1 MEQGER
7 DIRSSHSP
15 NFESLTAMTVETI
28 TASPAAGAAGH
39 SLDRLLRPRSVVI
52 VGASDKPGA
61 LGASVLA
68 NLDRN
73 GFAGDIHLINPKRAE
88 IAGRPCLPSVDAL
101 PEGVDAAVLAIP
113 RAAVLDTI
121 RGLAARKVG
130 SAIIFSAGFAEGGEE
145 GLAEQREIGRIAA
158 ESGMVIEG
166 PNCLGMTNFI
176 DRVPLTFVETSA
188 KPLKGGA
195 GIGIV
200 SQSGAMACVLSTV
213 LASRDLDLSF
223 SVSTGNEA
231 ASGVED
237 YVEYLLEDASTQVI
251 AMIVEQF
258 RKPRRFL
265 AAARR
270 ARALGKTIVLL
281 HPGKS
286 SAARESAATH
296 TGAMAGDYQL
306 MRAKVARAG
315 AIFAETLEELGDI
328 AEIALRCPA
337 IPAGGVAV
345 LGESGAFKALT
356 LDLCEDLDLDLPRVD
371 DESAPA
377 LRAAL
382 PDFVG
387 VSNPLDMTA
396 QGLVEPDL
404 YYRTLA
410 ALFGDDRFGSVVVG
424 IIQNDPVTAAIK
436 LPPILRAVEELKPQ
450 KPVIFAGLDEGADIT
465 AAYIDQL
472 RADGIPYF
480 PSTERTLRAL
490 KRLNEHARRD
500 FSEGDSSPLPAPGL
514 PQAGGVVPEYR
525 AKQILGPL
533 GIPFP
538 RGAFCTSVEEAL
550 TAAGQIGYPVALKA
564 QSARLNHKSD
574 AGGVVLNL
582 HDADELRAGWD
593 RLYAN
598 VSAYDAALTLDGAL
612 LECMGERGAELIIGA
627 KSDPEWGPVILAG
640 FGGVTAEIL
649 QDVRLLTPD
658 LTIDAITAELH
669 KLKQSALLRGFR
681 GSPALDVE
689 AVAKIIA
696 TLGRVL
702 IAEPAIREI
711 DLNPVIVYP
720 EGKGAIA
727 LDALMLTAARV

>member
-1 MEQGER
+1 
-7 DIRSSHSP
+7 
-15 NFESLTAMTVETI
+15 MTVDTLNV
-28 TASPAAGAAGH
+28 PAAPAA

-61 LGASVLA
+61 LGASVLS
-68 NLDRN
+68 NLTRN

-88 IAGRPCLPSVDAL
+88 IGGRPCLPSVDAL

-113 RAAVLDTI
+113 RVAVLETVQA
-121 RGLAARKVG
+121 LAVRKVG
-130 SAIIFSAGFAEGGEE
+130 AAVIFSAGFAEGGEE
-145 GLAEQREIGRIAA
+145 GLAEQRAIGRIAA
-158 ESGMVIEG
+158 EAGMVVEG

-176 DRVPLTFVETSA
+176 DRVPLTFVETDA
-188 KPLKGGA
+188 RPLGDRA
-195 GIGIV
+195 GIGII
-200 SQSGAMACVLSTV
+200 SQSGAMACVLGTT
-213 LASRDLDLSF
+213 LASRDLGLSF

-237 YVEYLLEDASTQVI
+237 YVDYLLDDASTQVI

-306 MRAKVARAG
+306 MRVKVERAG
-315 AIFAETLEELGDI
+315 VIFAETLEELGDI
-328 AEIALRCPA
+328 AEIALRCPT

-356 LDLCEDLDLDLPRVD
+356 LDLCEALELDLPKVD
-371 DESAPA
+371 DGNAPA

-387 VSNPLDMTA
+387 VSNPLDLTA
-396 QGLVEPDL
+396 QGLVDPDL

-410 ALFGDDRFGSVVVG
+410 ALFDDDRFGSIVAG
-424 IIQNDPVTAAIK
+424 IIQTDPVTVGIK
-436 LPPILRAVEELKPQ
+436 LPPILRAVGELRPA
-450 KPVIFAGLDEGADIT
+450 KPVIFAGLDEGADV
-465 AAYIDQL
+465 AQDYIDQL
-472 RADGIPYF
+472 RAFGIPYF
-480 PSTERTLRAL
+480 PSTERAMRAL
-490 KRLNEHARRD
+490 KRLNDHARRD
-500 FSEGDSSPLPAPGL
+500 FSEGDTSPIAAAALPD
-514 PQAGGVVPEYR
+514 QGGVIPEYR
-525 AKQILGPL
+525 AKAILARF

-538 RGAFCTSVEEAL
+538 QGAFCTSVEQAMS
-550 TAAGQIGYPVALKA
+550 AAETIGYPVALKA
-564 QSARLNHKSD
+564 QSADLSHKSD

-582 HDADELRAGWD
+582 RDADELRAGWA

-598 VSAYDAALTLDGAL
+598 VAAHDPALTLDGAL
-612 LECMGERGAELIIGA
+612 LEGMGERGVELIIGA
-627 KSDPEWGPVILAG
+627 KGDPDWGPVILAG

-649 QDVRLLTPD
+649 QDVRLFTPD
-658 LTIDAITAELH
+658 LPVDAIVRELH
-669 KLKQSALLRGFR
+669 QLKQAVLLRGFR

-689 AVAKIIA
+689 AVAQIIA

-702 IAEPAIREI
+702 LAEPSIREI

-720 EGKGAIA
+720 EGKGAVA
-727 LDALMLTAARV
+727 LDALMLTAPKAG

>member
-1 MEQGER
+1 
-7 DIRSSHSP
+7 
-15 NFESLTAMTVETI
+15 MTVDTLNL
-28 TASPAAGAAGH
+28 PAAPAA

-61 LGASVLA
+61 LGASVLS
-68 NLDRN
+68 NLTRN

-88 IAGRPCLPSVDAL
+88 IGGRPCLPSVDAL

-113 RAAVLDTI
+113 RVAVLETVQA
-121 RGLAARKVG
+121 LAARKVG
-130 SAIIFSAGFAEGGEE
+130 AAVIFSAGFAEGGED
-145 GLAEQREIGRIAA
+145 GLAEQRAIGRIAA
-158 ESGMVIEG
+158 EAGMVVEG

-176 DRVPLTFVETSA
+176 DRVPLTFVETDA
-188 KPLKGGA
+188 RPLGDRA

-200 SQSGAMACVLSTV
+200 SQSGAMACVLGTT
-213 LASRDLDLSF
+213 LASRDLGLSF

-237 YVEYLLEDASTQVI
+237 YVDYLLDDASTQVI

-306 MRAKVARAG
+306 MRVKVERAG
-315 AIFAETLEELGDI
+315 VIFAETLEELGDI
-328 AEIALRCPA
+328 AEIALRCPT

-356 LDLCEDLDLDLPRVD
+356 LDLCEALDLDLPKVD
-371 DESAPA
+371 DSNAPA

-387 VSNPLDMTA
+387 VSNPLDLTA
-396 QGLVEPDL
+396 QGLVDPDL

-410 ALFGDDRFGSVVVG
+410 ALFDDDRFGSIVAG
-424 IIQNDPVTAAIK
+424 IIQTDPVTIGIK
-436 LPPILRAVEELKPQ
+436 LPPILRAVGELRPA
-450 KPVIFAGLDEGADIT
+450 KPVIFAGLDEGADV
-465 AAYIDQL
+465 AQDYIDQL
-472 RADGIPYF
+472 RAFGIPYF
-480 PSTERTLRAL
+480 PSTERAMRAL
-490 KRLNEHARRD
+490 KRLNDHARRD
-500 FSEGDSSPLPAPGL
+500 FSEGDTSPLGAAAL
-514 PQAGGVVPEYR
+514 PDQGGVIPEYR
-525 AKQILGPL
+525 AKAILARF

-538 RGAFCTSVEEAL
+538 QGAFCTSVEQAMS
-550 TAAGQIGYPVALKA
+550 AAETIGYPVALKA
-564 QSARLNHKSD
+564 QSADLSHKSD

-582 HDADELRAGWD
+582 RDADELRAGWA

-598 VSAYDAALTLDGAL
+598 VAAHDPALTLDGAL
-612 LECMGERGAELIIGA
+612 LEGMGERGVELIIGA
-627 KSDPEWGPVILAG
+627 KGDPDWGPVILAG

-649 QDVRLLTPD
+649 QDVRLFTPD
-658 LTIDAITAELH
+658 LPVDAIVRELH
-669 KLKQSALLRGFR
+669 QLKQAVLLRGFR

-689 AVAKIIA
+689 AVAQIIA

-702 IAEPAIREI
+702 LAEPSIREI

-720 EGKGAIA
+720 EGKGAVA
-727 LDALMLTAARV
+727 LDALMLTAPRAG

>member
-1 MEQGER
+1 
-7 DIRSSHSP
+7 
-15 NFESLTAMTVETI
+15 MTVDTLNL
-28 TASPAAGAAGH
+28 PAAPAA

-61 LGASVLA
+61 LGASVLS
-68 NLDRN
+68 NLTRN

-88 IAGRPCLPSVDAL
+88 IGGRPCLPSVDAL

-113 RAAVLDTI
+113 RVAVLETVQA
-121 RGLAARKVG
+121 LAARKVG
-130 SAIIFSAGFAEGGEE
+130 AAVIFSAGFAEGGED
-145 GLAEQREIGRIAA
+145 GLAEQRAIGRIAA
-158 ESGMVIEG
+158 EAGMVVEG

-176 DRVPLTFVETSA
+176 DRVPLTFVETDA
-188 KPLKGGA
+188 RPLGDRA

-200 SQSGAMACVLSTV
+200 SQSGAMACVLGTT
-213 LASRDLDLSF
+213 LASRDLGLSF
-223 SVSTGNEA
+223 SISTGNEA

-237 YVEYLLEDASTQVI
+237 YVDYLLDDASTQVI

-270 ARALGKTIVLL
+270 ARALGKTLVLL

-306 MRAKVARAG
+306 MRVKVERAG
-315 AIFAETLEELGDI
+315 VIFAETLEELGDI
-328 AEIALRCPA
+328 AEIALRCPT

-356 LDLCEDLDLDLPRVD
+356 LDLCEALDLDLPKVD
-371 DESAPA
+371 DSNAPA

-387 VSNPLDMTA
+387 VSNPLDLTA
-396 QGLVEPDL
+396 QGLVDPDL

-410 ALFGDDRFGSVVVG
+410 ALFEDDRFGSIVAG
-424 IIQNDPVTAAIK
+424 IIQTDPVTVGIK
-436 LPPILRAVEELKPQ
+436 LPPILRAVGELRPA
-450 KPVIFAGLDEGADIT
+450 KPVIFAGLDEGADV
-465 AAYIDQL
+465 AQDYIDQL
-472 RADGIPYF
+472 RAFGIPYF
-480 PSTERTLRAL
+480 PSTERAMRAL
-490 KRLNEHARRD
+490 KRLNDHARRD
-500 FSEGDSSPLPAPGL
+500 FSEGDTSPLGAAAL
-514 PQAGGVVPEYR
+514 PDQGGVIPEYR
-525 AKQILGPL
+525 AKAILARF

-538 RGAFCTSVEEAL
+538 QGAFCTSVEQA
-550 TAAGQIGYPVALKA
+550 TSAAETIGYPVALKA
-564 QSARLNHKSD
+564 QSADLSHKSD

-582 HDADELRAGWD
+582 RDADELRAGWA

-598 VSAYDAALTLDGAL
+598 VAAHDPALTLDGAL
-612 LECMGERGAELIIGA
+612 LEGMGERGVELIIGA
-627 KSDPEWGPVILAG
+627 KGDPDWGPVILAG

-649 QDVRLLTPD
+649 QDVRLFTPD
-658 LTIDAITAELH
+658 LPVDAIVRELH
-669 KLKQSALLRGFR
+669 QLKQAVLLRGFR

-689 AVAKIIA
+689 AVAQIIA

-702 IAEPAIREI
+702 LAEPSIREI

-720 EGKGAIA
+720 EGKGAVA
-727 LDALMLTAARV
+727 LDALMLTAPRAG

>member
-1 MEQGER
+1 
-7 DIRSSHSP
+7 
-15 NFESLTAMTVETI
+15 MTVDTLNL
-28 TASPAAGAAGH
+28 PAAPAA

-61 LGASVLA
+61 LGASVLS
-68 NLDRN
+68 NLTRN

-88 IAGRPCLPSVDAL
+88 IGGRPCLPSVDAL
-101 PEGVDAAVLAIP
+101 LEGVDAAVLAIP
-113 RAAVLDTI
+113 RVAVLETVQA
-121 RGLAARKVG
+121 LAARKVG
-130 SAIIFSAGFAEGGEE
+130 AAVIFSAGFAEGSED
-145 GLAEQREIGRIAA
+145 GLAEQRAIGRIAA
-158 ESGMVIEG
+158 ETGMVVEG

-176 DRVPLTFVETSA
+176 DRVPLTFVETDA
-188 KPLKGGA
+188 RPLGDRA

-200 SQSGAMACVLSTV
+200 SQSGAMACVLGTT
-213 LASRDLDLSF
+213 LASRDLGLSF
-223 SVSTGNEA
+223 SISTGNEA

-237 YVEYLLEDASTQVI
+237 YVDYLLDDASTQVI

-306 MRAKVARAG
+306 MRVKVERAG
-315 AIFAETLEELGDI
+315 VIFAETLEELGDI
-328 AEIALRCPA
+328 AEIALRCPT

-356 LDLCEDLDLDLPRVD
+356 LDLCEALDLDLPKVD
-371 DESAPA
+371 DSNAPA

-382 PDFVG
+382 PDFVS
-387 VSNPLDMTA
+387 VSNPLDLTA
-396 QGLVEPDL
+396 QGLVDPDL

-410 ALFGDDRFGSVVVG
+410 ALFDDDRFGSIVAG
-424 IIQNDPVTAAIK
+424 IIQTDPVTVGIK
-436 LPPILRAVEELKPQ
+436 LPPILRAVGELRPA
-450 KPVIFAGLDEGADIT
+450 KPVIFAGLDEGADV
-465 AAYIDQL
+465 AQDYIHQL
-472 RADGIPYF
+472 RAFGIPYF
-480 PSTERTLRAL
+480 PSTERAMRAL
-490 KRLNEHARRD
+490 KRLNDHARRD
-500 FSEGDSSPLPAPGL
+500 FSEGDTSPLGAAAL
-514 PQAGGVVPEYR
+514 PDQGGVIPEYR
-525 AKQILGPL
+525 AKAILARF

-538 RGAFCTSVEEAL
+538 QGAFCTSVEQAMS
-550 TAAGQIGYPVALKA
+550 AAETIGYPVALKA
-564 QSARLNHKSD
+564 QSADLSHKSD

-582 HDADELRAGWD
+582 RDADELRAGWA

-598 VSAYDAALTLDGAL
+598 VAAHDPALTLDGAL
-612 LECMGERGAELIIGA
+612 LEGMGERGVELIIGA
-627 KSDPEWGPVILAG
+627 KGDPDWGPVILAG

-649 QDVRLLTPD
+649 QDVRLFTPD
-658 LTIDAITAELH
+658 LPVDAIVRELH
-669 KLKQSALLRGFR
+669 QLKQAVLLRGFR

-689 AVAKIIA
+689 AVAQIIA

-702 IAEPAIREI
+702 LAEPSIREI

-720 EGKGAIA
+720 EGKGAVA
-727 LDALMLTAARV
+727 LDALMLTAPRAG

>member
-1 MEQGER
+1 
-7 DIRSSHSP
+7 
-15 NFESLTAMTVETI
+15 MTVDTLNL
-28 TASPAAGAAGH
+28 PAAPAA

-61 LGASVLA
+61 LGASVLS
-68 NLDRN
+68 NLTRN

-88 IAGRPCLPSVDAL
+88 IGGRPCLPSVDAL

-113 RAAVLDTI
+113 RVAVLETVQA
-121 RGLAARKVG
+121 LADRKVG
-130 SAIIFSAGFAEGGEE
+130 AAVIFSAGFAEGGED
-145 GLAEQREIGRIAA
+145 GLAEQRAIGRIAA
-158 ESGMVIEG
+158 EAGMVVEG

-176 DRVPLTFVETSA
+176 DRVPLTFVETDA
-188 KPLKGGA
+188 RPLGDRA

-200 SQSGAMACVLSTV
+200 SQSGAMACVLGTT
-213 LASRDLDLSF
+213 LASRDLGLSF

-237 YVEYLLEDASTQVI
+237 YVDYLLDDASTQVI

-306 MRAKVARAG
+306 MRVKVERAG
-315 AIFAETLEELGDI
+315 VIFAETLEELGDI
-328 AEIALRCPA
+328 AEIALRCPT

-356 LDLCEDLDLDLPRVD
+356 LDLCEALDLDLPKVD
-371 DESAPA
+371 DGNAPA

-387 VSNPLDMTA
+387 VSNPLDLTA
-396 QGLVEPDL
+396 QGLVDPDL

-410 ALFGDDRFGSVVVG
+410 ALFDDDRFGSIVAG
-424 IIQNDPVTAAIK
+424 IIQTDPVTVGIK
-436 LPPILRAVEELKPQ
+436 LPPILRAVGELRPA
-450 KPVIFAGLDEGADIT
+450 KPVIFAGLDEGADV
-465 AAYIDQL
+465 AQDYIDQL
-472 RADGIPYF
+472 RAFGIPYF
-480 PSTERTLRAL
+480 PSTERAMRAL
-490 KRLNEHARRD
+490 KRLNDHARRD
-500 FSEGDSSPLPAPGL
+500 FSEGDTSPLAAAAL
-514 PQAGGVVPEYR
+514 PDQGGVIPEYQ
-525 AKQILGPL
+525 AKAILARF

-538 RGAFCTSVEEAL
+538 QGAFCTSVEQANS
-550 TAAGQIGYPVALKA
+550 AAETIGYPVALKA
-564 QSARLNHKSD
+564 QSADLSHKSD

-582 HDADELRAGWD
+582 RDADELRAGWA

-598 VSAYDAALTLDGAL
+598 VAAHDPSLTLDGAL
-612 LECMGERGAELIIGA
+612 LEGMGERGVELIIGA
-627 KSDPEWGPVILAG
+627 KGDPDWGPVILAG

-649 QDVRLLTPD
+649 QDVRLFTPD
-658 LTIDAITAELH
+658 LPVDAIVRELH
-669 KLKQSALLRGFR
+669 QLKQAVLLRGFR

-689 AVAKIIA
+689 AVAQIIA

-702 IAEPAIREI
+702 LAEPSIREI

-720 EGKGAIA
+720 EGKGAVA
-727 LDALMLTAARV
+727 LDALMLTAPRAG